1 MSSRVF
7 LWLLFSL
14 LGLVILTS
22 PPLLGALLRVDPT
35 PTATP
40 TPITPTLTPTM
51 TPDPFAAVPTA
62 TPLSNR
68 AAILRALPTPPA
80 LNDSASGVSSP
91 TPSLEAPR

>member
-14 LGLVILTS
+14 IGLVILTS

-35 PTATP
+35 PTATL

-62 TPLSNR
+62 TPVSGQ
-68 AAILRALPTPPA
+68 AAILRMLPTPPA
-80 LNDSASGVSSP
+80 FNDSASGVSSP
-91 TPSLEAPR
+91 TPLVEEPQ